1 MADCQRSNRMKIYIL
16 QNEKSFFI
24 MYHYTDINIALSTTY
39 ASFKGNKMFETIRQ
53 SWLVCVG

>member
-53 SWLVCVG
+53 S